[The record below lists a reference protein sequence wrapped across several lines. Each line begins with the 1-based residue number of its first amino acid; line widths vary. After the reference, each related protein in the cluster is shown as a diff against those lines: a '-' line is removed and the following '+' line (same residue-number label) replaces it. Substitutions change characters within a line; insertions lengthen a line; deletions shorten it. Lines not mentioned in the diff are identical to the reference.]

1 MIERMTWKRTAV
13 TAGISVLGIASATF
27 AFAWN
32 EPTAAPPGNNV
43 AAPINVGTDQQI
55 KNGGLGVNA
64 LSVFGNSLFGGSY
77 GSNAYLNFGDTS
89 GVNGYGIRDN
99 AGILEF
105 KNDGG
110 DWDSLQTIVYN
121 LAGSG
126 SQWTTSGNNI
136 YNNNTANVGIGTT
149 SPSGTLGVNA
159 SGTGWAGYFSG
170 SAKGIYGQS
179 SAGNAVEGISTGGY
193 GGYFVGNGG
202 AYAKNNLG
210 YYVWLAMPGNAWS
223 VYANGNIFSAGTVQ
237 AAVFS
242 NSDIRLKTAVRDLP
256 HEASLPALM
265 KLRPVSFRWKDAKKN
280 AEQGQQMGFIA
291 QEVEKIFP
299 NLVFAGADTT
309 VTLADGTT
317 ETVAGTKAV
326 DYSELTV
333 PLVSAVQELKADND
347 SLRADIRSLKE
358 DNAALKRDIEELRSA
373 IGSGR

>member
-1 MIERMTWKRTAV
+1 MQKARYVA
-13 TAGISVLGIASATF
+13 ALGIPLVALLSFTLVA
-27 AFAWN
+27 AWTD
-32 EPTAAPPGNNV
+32 PTEAPPNGNV
-43 AAPINVGTDQQI
+43 AAPINVGSTAQV
-55 KNGGLGVNA
+55 KNGGLGVNT
-64 LSVFGNSLFGGSY
+64 LTVFGNSLFGGSF
-77 GSNAYLNFGDTS
+77 GSNAYLNFGAAGGS
-89 GVNGYGIRDN
+89 SGYGIRDN
-99 AGILEF
+99 DGTIEF
-105 KNDGG
+105 KDSGG
-110 DWDSLQTIVYN
+110 SWASLQSTIFN
-121 LAGSG
+121 LVGGAAS
-126 SQWTTSGNNI
+126 WTASGNDI
-136 YNNNTANVGIGTT
+136 YNTNTGNVGIGTT
-149 SPSGTLGVNA
+149 SPSGKLGVNA

-179 SAGNAVEGISTGGY
+179 STGNAVEGISTGGY

-210 YYVWLAMPGNAWS
+210 YYVWLAMPGNSWS
-223 VYANGNIFSAGTVQ
+223 VYANGNIYSAGTVQ

-256 HEASLPALM
+256 HEESLPALM

-317 ETVAGTKAV
+317 ESVAGTKAV

-333 PLVSAVQELKADND
+333 PLVSAVQVLKADND
-347 SLRADIRSLKE
+347 SLRADIQSLKD
-358 DNAALKRDIEELRSA
+358 DNAALKRGIEELRSA
-373 IGSGR
+373 LRTK